1 MKRMM
6 KGSLLVVA
14 VLTAVTA
21 CSSKV
26 TPPLTP
32 IRTRLTALLFGELV
46 EVEGCLRVK
55 DRDVGTSYLL
65 AWGPEFAVSI
75 ENDAVQILHENGT
88 KIVLHIG
95 EMVRISG
102 GEVKSVGYL
111 DEQVRQTLPAGC
123 PGPYWFVGTEVSA
136 LEGAK
141 EPK

>member
-1 MKRMM
+1 MM

-14 VLTAVTA
+14 VLIAVTA
-21 CSSKV
+21 CSNKA
-26 TPPLTP
+26 TPTVTP

-55 DRDVGTSYLL
+55 SRDDGTSYLL
-65 AWGPEFAVSI
+65 AWGPEFAVTT
-75 ENDAVQILHENGT
+75 ENDAVQIVHENGT

-111 DEQVRQTLPAGC
+111 DEQVRQKLPAGC

-136 LEGAK
+136 LEATR
-141 EPK
+141 EPN

>member
-1 MKRMM
+1 MKRML

-14 VLTAVTA
+14 VLIAVTA
-21 CSSKV
+21 CSNKV
-26 TPPLTP
+26 TPALTP

-55 DRDVGTSYLL
+55 ERDVGTSYLL
-65 AWGPEFAVSI
+65 AWGPEFAVTT
-75 ENDAVQILHENGT
+75 ENDAVQIVHENGT

-111 DEQVRQTLPAGC
+111 DEQVRQRLPAGC

-136 LEGAK
+136 LEATK

>member
-1 MKRMM
+1 MM

-14 VLTAVTA
+14 VLIAVTA
-21 CSSKV
+21 CGNKA
-26 TPPLTP
+26 TPTLTP

-46 EVEGCLRVK
+46 EVEGCLRVE

-65 AWGPEFAVSI
+65 AWGPEFAVI
-75 ENDAVQILHENGT
+75 TEKDAVQIVHEDGT
-88 KIVLHIG
+88 KIVLRIG

-111 DEQVRQTLPAGC
+111 DEQVRQKLPAGC

-136 LEGAK
+136 LEATK

>member
-1 MKRMM
+1 MM

-14 VLTAVTA
+14 VLIAVTA
-21 CSSKV
+21 CSNRA
-26 TPPLTP
+26 TPILTP
-32 IRTRLTALLFGELV
+32 MRTRLTALLFGELV

-55 DRDVGTSYLL
+55 ERDVGTSYLL
-65 AWGPEFAVSI
+65 AWGPEFAVTT
-75 ENDAVQILHENGT
+75 ENDAVQIVHEDGT

-95 EMVRISG
+95 ETVRISG

-136 LEGAK
+136 LEATK
-141 EPK
+141 QPK